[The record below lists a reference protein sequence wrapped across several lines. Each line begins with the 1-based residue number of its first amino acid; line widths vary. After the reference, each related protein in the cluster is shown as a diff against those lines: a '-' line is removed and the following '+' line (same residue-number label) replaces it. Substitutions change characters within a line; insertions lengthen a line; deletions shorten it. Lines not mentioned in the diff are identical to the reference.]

1 MSKKSRKRNKKILT
15 ILGLAA
21 AATAASRRNKG
32 TAADANDGFR
42 TKSNKSVSAGGGQT
56 YAPKAVVPKT
66 KIQSKP
72 PTLYRPDPKTLD
84 SPKWNNW
91 ADDSAP
97 DGSGNYV
104 TPRSRSKG
112 YSRDGATG
120 LDDAYAAKDGG
131 RATYKSGGAAKR
143 GISPILLKGKK

>member
-1 MSKKSRKRNKKILT
+1 MGILKKIKKVVKKAAKPAAL
-15 ILGLAA
+15 IGAAYLASKGLGKKYN
-21 AATAASRRNKG
+21 TS
-32 TAADANDGFR
+32 
-42 TKSNKSVSAGGGQT
+42 SVSADSGRGSNLRNILKSAMPGNLSKSAGP
-56 YAPKAVVPKT
+56 YKDAVGKGMNR
-66 KIQSKP
+66 K
-72 PTLYRPDPKTLD
+72 
-84 SPKWNNW
+84 NW
-91 ADDSAP
+91 SNWYDDSAP

-143 GISPILLKGKK
+143 GVSPILLKGKK

>member
-72 PTLYRPDPKTLD
+72 PTLYRPDPKTLA

-143 GISPILLKGKK
+143 GVSPILLKGKK